1 MATFDVYNLRH
12 EKVGTLDL
20 ADAVFGARVNEDL
33 LYEVVKNQ
41 LANRRSGTA
50 STKLRK
56 EIRGGKKKIYRQ
68 KGTGGARHGGRNA
81 PIFVGGGQTFG
92 PRPRSY
98 AYDVPKKVKKGALR
112 GVLSLRAK
120 EGKLVILDELSLA
133 EIKTKALADALK
145 AFDAQSA
152 LIVEDK
158 TKEKLVKSAR
168 NLAHAKWIATEG
180 INVYDVLRH
189 NHLVLTRAVAKQLE
203 KNTSGKTTTEK

>member
-1 MATFDVYNLRH
+1 MATFDVYNLSH
-12 EKVGTLDL
+12 TKTGTVELS
-20 ADAVFGARVNEDL
+20 DAVFGVRVNEDL

-98 AYDVPKKVKKGALR
+98 EYDVPKKARKGALR
-112 GVLSLRAK
+112 SVLSLRAK
-120 EGKLVILDELSLA
+120 EGKLVIVEDLTLS
-133 EIKTKALADALK
+133 EIKTKTLADTLK
-145 AFDAQSA
+145 TFDAQSA

-158 TKEKLVKSAR
+158 TNEKLVKSAR
-168 NLAHAKWIATEG
+168 NLSSSKWVATEG

-189 NHLVLTRAVAKQLE
+189 KTLVLTRAVAKQLE
-203 KNTSGKTTTEK
+203 ERLS